1 MSAFDGFAA
10 LGCSMLELMTQG
22 LGFGVTAGTSFG
34 PLHTILLNVTLEKGW
49 RHGLW
54 IVLSPL
60 ITDVPIVLLAVLVL
74 NQLPPQ
80 ALTVLQIIGGFVV
93 LYLALRTFLQ
103 LRRTPPAALKATDP
117 TIAQTPTYQTLLK
130 GMAVN
135 LTNPAPYLFWG
146 TFMGPLLMQ
155 GLAESPLNAIAFLL
169 SFYVP
174 FLGLMTA
181 FMIAFDRM
189 RALPASIVRGLS
201 YVSVA
206 ILCVLGVLL
215 IVNGVSALQT
225 PIV

>member
-1 MSAFDGFAA
+1 
-10 LGCSMLELMTQG
+10 
-22 LGFGVTAGTSFG
+22 
-34 PLHTILLNVTLEKGW
+34 
-49 RHGLW
+49 
-54 IVLSPL
+54 
-60 ITDVPIVLLAVLVL
+60 
-74 NQLPPQ
+74 
-80 ALTVLQIIGGFVV
+80 
-93 LYLALRTFLQ
+93 
-103 LRRTPPAALKATDP
+103 
-117 TIAQTPTYQTLLK
+117 
-130 GMAVN
+130 
-135 LTNPAPYLFWG
+135 
-146 TFMGPLLMQ
+146 MQ

-225 PIV
+225 PAA